1 MLFGILASLSSLCL
15 ICGYIRASSPIPA
28 VRLATAQE
36 DDLARTRREELVEE
50 EIRQRG
56 PMHPL
61 YQQSIA
67 RAERIQARKKY
78 EELRRNDVRSEAQ
91 IRPSCLHRHARRHV
105 SAGDVPRNSP
115 SAGKSLGRSF
125 SLPNPFRRSAKK
137 DGIKTATSSA
147 EACVKKAP
155 YLTPAERYNQ
165 EIQSRDVTE
174 AQETVI
180 EAQDEQAIIRA
191 GPILIPIPFALR
203 SSSVRSPLVYD
214 SRPGIAGHRPST
226 RRPLVWQDEREE
238 RTLGMNGFDEIVYT
252 PANIDSWRSSVVF
265 DPDEDP
271 LGPEVREEPFRL
283 DQEALYH
290 INLFQE
296 AQRRRQSKPAE
307 VSRVVL
313 PGEDFRQIP
322 IPSHLLSPSCS
333 SESVIDWVFS
343 DLDLSTKRTT
353 PITSQASSVTLRS
366 SNPSP
371 RKLNLRGKTLEGATD
386 DKLERAEVFSK
397 EAA

>member
-1 MLFGILASLSSLCL
+1 
-15 ICGYIRASSPIPA
+15 
-28 VRLATAQE
+28 
-36 DDLARTRREELVEE
+36 
-50 EIRQRG
+50 
-56 PMHPL
+56 
-61 YQQSIA
+61 
-67 RAERIQARKKY
+67 
-78 EELRRNDVRSEAQ
+78 
-91 IRPSCLHRHARRHV
+91 
-105 SAGDVPRNSP
+105 
-115 SAGKSLGRSF
+115 
-125 SLPNPFRRSAKK
+125 
-137 DGIKTATSSA
+137 
-147 EACVKKAP
+147 
-155 YLTPAERYNQ
+155 
-165 EIQSRDVTE
+165 VTE

-371 RKLNLRGKTLEGATD
+371 RKLNLRGKTLEGAAD